1 MSPETLMKTSA
12 AQHELCANN
21 PECVW
26 AALAEDTNS
35 PIVILTAEGVVQYAN
50 AAFCRSFGLQGS
62 IAGKRMN
69 EIIPQASAD
78 ERFAYLRQV
87 LATGKPVVVD
97 GILHGQLRRS
107 TMRPLGPDA
116 AGTQRVLSTC
126 RMLSDSDYREGRA
139 TGVIRAKHDDLGQLA
154 SLTQREFEILQL
166 IGQGLSTADIAKKLH
181 RSVKTIEWHRVS
193 LGTKLGVTNRVEL
206 ARIAI
211 HAGVVPLAEETV
223 NAAQPAVASVEQA

>member
-1 MSPETLMKTSA
+1 MSPETLTKTHS
-12 AQHELCANN
+12 HYSELGSCN
-21 PECVW
+21 PESLW
-26 AALAEDTNS
+26 TALSEDTNS
-35 PIVILTAEGVVQYAN
+35 PIVVLNGEGVVQYAN
-50 AAFCRSFGLQGS
+50 GAFCRAYGLSGP
-62 IAGKRMN
+62 ATGKRMN
-69 EIIPQASAD
+69 EIIPQASAE

-87 LATGKPVVVD
+87 LATGRPVVID
-97 GILHGQLRRS
+97 GILRGQLRRS
-107 TMRPLGPDA
+107 TMRPI
-116 AGTQRVLSTC
+116 AGEGGGRVLCTC
-126 RMLSDSDYREGRA
+126 RMLSDTDYREGR
-139 TGVIRAKHDDLGQLA
+139 TSGVIRAKHDDLGQLA

-223 NAAQPAVASVEQA
+223 NAAQPAGAGE